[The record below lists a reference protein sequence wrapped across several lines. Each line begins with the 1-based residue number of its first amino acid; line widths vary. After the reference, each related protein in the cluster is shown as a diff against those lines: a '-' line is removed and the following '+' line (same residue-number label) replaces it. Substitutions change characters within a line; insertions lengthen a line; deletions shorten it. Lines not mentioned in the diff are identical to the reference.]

1 MTDEHDKFF
10 NISFFDKL
18 AGSSSL
24 RKQIELGYNEQQIR
38 DSWQEDLNIFKEIRA
53 KYILYD

>member
-1 MTDEHDKFF
+1 MNFLIF
-10 NISFFDKL
+10 LFFDKL

-24 RKQIELGYNEQQIR
+24 RKQIELGYTETQIR